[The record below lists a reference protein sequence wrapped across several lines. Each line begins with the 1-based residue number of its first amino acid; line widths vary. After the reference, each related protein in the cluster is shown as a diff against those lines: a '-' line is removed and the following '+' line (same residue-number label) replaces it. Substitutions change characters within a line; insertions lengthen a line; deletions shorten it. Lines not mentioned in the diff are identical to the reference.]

1 MSLIDKIEDL
11 RKKPEPVRYRVLI
24 ISLIIIMS
32 VIIFFWITLFKY
44 SLKNSEIVGKDN
56 SLKPLKTVS
65 AMISDFSRAFKNNFS
80 KVKENIKNIQK

>member
-65 AMISDFSRAFKNNFS
+65 AMISDFSRVFKNNFS

>member
-44 SLKNSEIVGKDN
+44 SLKNSDLADKDD
-56 SLKPLKTVS
+56 SLKPPKTIS
-65 AMISDFSRAFKNNFS
+65 GMISDFSSAFKDNFS
-80 KVKENIKNIQK
+80 KVKKEIENIKK